1 MKYTLLLLFASIN
14 AFSQVNYPQNDF
26 ISPLDIP
33 LFLSG
38 TFGELRSNHFHSG
51 LDFRTQSKTGFNVYA
66 TGDGYISRIKISTFG
81 YGKALYI
88 THPNGYTSVY
98 GHLLKT
104 APKIDAYLKEQHY
117 KEQSFEVDLFLGE
130 GVLPVKQGEIIA
142 LSGNS
147 GGSGGPHLHFEYRD
161 SQTEKIINPLFFGL
175 DAKIKDTKVPVV
187 NEIVVYP
194 ISDDAVVNQSQQP
207 ISIPLSLQ
215 KDGTYLASKVLAKG
229 KIGIGVNTYD
239 GSDNNY
245 GKNGIYKMQTY
256 LDGKPAFDVA
266 FNTFS
271 YDETR
276 YINAYIDYYRYKKMN
291 QRVQKMYYTKKYPLS
306 LISSS
311 LTDGIITIPPNITSI
326 YKVEIADF
334 NGNKTAVT
342 IPIESANQEVKIP
355 KAIKKTNYFIKSDN
369 EYIFEKDKISVFI
382 PEQTF
387 YDDFH
392 LKFDVK
398 DKVLY
403 LHDDSTPVHSN
414 FSVTFEEDSIP
425 DADRDK
431 FFIATINGKKTY
443 YNSTK
448 MKENKFTTWTRN
460 LGEFRLVKDSVS
472 PKITSVNFQEGKWLS
487 KQNDL
492 QFEITDD
499 LSGIKTYTGYLNG
512 KWILFDYDYKTNKI
526 THDFS
531 DNVVIEG
538 RNELKI
544 VVTDN
549 VGNSTIFE
557 SHFFRSQQP

>member
-33 LFLSG
+33 LLLSG

-256 LDGKPAFDVA
+256 LDGKPAFDIA

-326 YKVEIADF
+326 YKIEIADF

-342 IPIESANQEVKIP
+342 IPIESADQEVKIP

-448 MKENKFTTWTRN
+448 MKEKKFTTWTRN
-460 LGEFRLVKDSVS
+460 LGEFRLIKDSIS

>member
-256 LDGKPAFDVA
+256 LDGKPAFDIA
-266 FNTFS
+266 FNSFS

-392 LKFDVK
+392 LKFEVK

-448 MKENKFTTWTRN
+448 MKEKKFTTWTRN
-460 LGEFRLVKDSVS
+460 LGEFRLIKDSIS

>member
-33 LFLSG
+33 LSLSG

-104 APKIDAYLKEQHY
+104 SPKIDAYLKEQHY
-117 KEQSFEVDLFLGE
+117 KEQSFEVDLILGE

-161 SQTEKIINPLFFGL
+161 TQTEKIINPLFFGL

-194 ISDDAVVNQSQQP
+194 ISEDAVVNQSQQP
-207 ISIPLSLQ
+207 ISIPISLQ

-256 LDGKPAFDVA
+256 LDGKPAFDIA
-266 FNTFS
+266 FNSFS

-306 LISSS
+306 LISTS
-311 LTDGIITIPPNITSI
+311 LTDGIITITPNITSI

-448 MKENKFTTWTRN
+448 MKEKKFTTWTRN

-487 KQNDL
+487 KQNDI
-492 QFEITDD
+492 QFAITDD
-499 LSGIKTYTGYLNG
+499 LSGIKTYMGYLNG

>member
-14 AFSQVNYPQNDF
+14 AFSQENYPQNDF

-66 TGDGYISRIKISTFG
+66 TGEGYISRIKISTFG

-104 APKIDAYLKEQHY
+104 TPKIDAYLKEQHY
-117 KEQSFEVDLFLGE
+117 KEQSFEVDLILGE

-161 SQTEKIINPLFFGL
+161 TQTEKIINPLFFGL
-175 DAKIKDTKVPVV
+175 KAKIKDTKVPVV

-207 ISIPLSLQ
+207 ISIPISLQ

-256 LDGKPAFDVA
+256 LDGKPAFDIV

-311 LTDGIITIPPNITSI
+311 LTDGIITILPNITSI

-355 KAIKKTNYFIKSDN
+355 KVIKKTNYFIKSDN

-448 MKENKFTTWTRN
+448 MKEKKFTTWTRN
-460 LGEFRLVKDSVS
+460 LGEFRLIKDSIS

-487 KQNDL
+487 KQNDI
-492 QFEITDD
+492 QFAITDD

>member
-33 LFLSG
+33 LSLSG

-194 ISDDAVVNQSQQP
+194 ISEDAVVNQSQQP
-207 ISIPLSLQ
+207 ISIPISLQ

-342 IPIESANQEVKIP
+342 IPIESANHEVKIP

-392 LKFDVK
+392 LKFEVK

-448 MKENKFTTWTRN
+448 MKEKKFTTWTRN
-460 LGEFRLVKDSVS
+460 LGEFRLIKDSIS

>member
-33 LFLSG
+33 LSLSG

-88 THPNGYTSVY
+88 IHPNGYTSVY

-104 APKIDAYLKEQHY
+104 SPKIDAYLKEQHY
-117 KEQSFEVDLFLGE
+117 KEQSFEVDLILGE

-161 SQTEKIINPLFFGL
+161 TQTEKIINPLFFGL

-207 ISIPLSLQ
+207 ISIPISLQ
-215 KDGTYLASKVLAKG
+215 KDGTYLSSKVLAKG

-256 LDGKPAFDVA
+256 LDGKPAFDIA

-311 LTDGIITIPPNITSI
+311 LTDGIITIPPNISSI

-334 NGNKTAVT
+334 HGNKTAIT

-355 KAIKKTNYFIKSDN
+355 KVIKKTNYFIKSEN

-387 YDDFH
+387 YYDFH

-448 MKENKFTTWTRN
+448 MKEKKFTTWTRN
-460 LGEFRLVKDSVS
+460 LGEFRLIKDSVS

-487 KQNDL
+487 KQNDI
-492 QFEITDD
+492 QFAITDD